1 MNNQKGILAIIS
13 GFSGAGKGTV
23 VKKIL
28 ESHNEEF
35 ALSISATTRGPREGE
50 VNGVHY
56 FFMDKAVFEQK
67 ISNHQF
73 LEYAQYVDNYYGTP
87 KEFVFDKLN
96 QGVSVILE
104 IEMQGAFKVKEQY
117 PEAVMIFITP
127 PSAEELESRLRGRG
141 TETEEV
147 ILSRLA
153 RAADEASYM
162 EHYDYIVVNEDGKV
176 DECSDKIYHIVETEK
191 KKAAFCG
198 SFIRELADDLARYK
212 KGE

>member
-35 ALSISATTRGPREGE
+35 ALSISATTRSPREGE

-67 ISNHQF
+67 ISDHQF

-87 KEFVFDKLN
+87 KEFVFAKLD

-104 IEMQGAFKVKEQY
+104 IEMQGGLKVKEQC
-117 PEAVMIFITP
+117 PEAVLIFMVP
-127 PSAEELESRLRGRG
+127 PSAEELKNRLIGRG
-141 TETEEV
+141 TEDIETVNKRLRRASEE
-147 ILSRLA
+147 I
-153 RAADEASYM
+153 DYIDD
-162 EHYDYIVVNEDGKV
+162 YDYIVVNNEIEKCAEDINAIICSEHNKV
-176 DECSDKIYHIVETEK
+176 LNNSDMISIIK
-191 KKAAFCG
+191 
-198 SFIRELADDLARYK
+198 DDFKLLK
-212 KGE
+212 